1 MNMRASGPDEIYRY
15 FKQHPYI
22 SLDSRKTQPGSLFF
36 ALRGENFNGNQYAK
50 QALELG
56 AAYAVIDDPEYY
68 AGERTLLT
76 NDVLTALQQL
86 AADYRNSL
94 NIPVIGITG
103 TNGKTTTKELIFTAL
118 SSKFKTYATS
128 GNFNNHIGVPVT
140 LLNIKPDTEIAIIEM
155 GANHTGEIAALCK
168 IARPTHGLITNI
180 GKAHL
185 EGFGNPEGVI
195 RAKKELYEHLSANGG
210 TAFVNE
216 NDILLM
222 DLSANLP
229 RITYGNSG
237 NEQYSGVLIEAD
249 PFLTVEL
256 LKPLPLLVQTRLC
269 GGYNYSNVM
278 AALSIAGHF
287 RVNLNEAATAIEAYE
302 PKMNRS
308 QVVHTGKNIIVLDAY
323 NANPSSMTAAITNFS
338 AKNPE
343 NKILVLGD
351 MFELGTASE
360 QEHYSILEL
369 AISCGFRRI
378 ITAGP
383 EFRKVSE
390 YADGVLAFPSVEDLR
405 IYLLSNPLSGENI
418 LIKGSRGMKLETIT
432 DAL

>member
-1 MNMRASGPDEIYRY
+1 MRISSSDEIFLH

-36 ALRGENFNGNQYAK
+36 ALKGENFNGNQYAK
-50 QALELG
+50 LALEQG

-68 AGERTLLT
+68 TGERTLLT
-76 NDVLTALQQL
+76 SDTLTALQQL
-86 AADYRNSL
+86 AADYRNTL

-103 TNGKTTTKELIFTAL
+103 TNGKTTSKELIFTAL
-118 SSKFKTYATS
+118 STKFRACATS

-140 LLNIKPDTEIAIIEM
+140 LLNIKPDTEIAIVEM
-155 GANHTGEIAALCK
+155 GANHIGEIAALCR

-185 EGFGNPEGVI
+185 EGFGSPEGVI
-195 RAKKELYEHLSANGG
+195 KAKKELYDHLRKNGG
-210 TAFVNE
+210 TAFVHG
-216 NDILLM
+216 NDHLLM
-222 DLSANLP
+222 QLSEELP

-237 NEQYSGVLIEAD
+237 NEPFFGELIDDE
-249 PFLTVEL
+249 PFLSVKL
-256 LKPLPLLVQTRLC
+256 QKPLSLQIQTQLS
-269 GGYNYSNVM
+269 GGYNFSNVM
-278 AALSIAGHF
+278 AAIAIAGHF
-287 RVNLNEAATAIEAYE
+287 RVNLNDAATALQAYE

-308 QVVHTGKNIIVLDAY
+308 QVLQTGKNIIVLDAY
-323 NANPSSMTAAITNFS
+323 NANPSSMTAAISNFS
-338 AKNPE
+338 AKSPD
-343 NKILVLGD
+343 KKVLILGD

-360 QEHYSILEL
+360 QEHNSILEL
-369 AISCGFRRI
+369 AVSCGFRRI

-383 EFRKVSE
+383 EFHKAAACAV
-390 YADGVLAFPSVEDLR
+390 DVLAFLSVEDLR
-405 IYLLSNPLSGENI
+405 LYLLNNPLSGENI

>member
-1 MNMRASGPDEIYRY
+1 MRISSSDEIYLY

-36 ALRGENFNGNQYAK
+36 ALKGENFNGNQYAK
-50 QALELG
+50 QALEQG
-56 AAYAVIDDPEYY
+56 AAYAVIDDPQYY
-68 AGERTLLT
+68 SGERTLLT
-76 NDVLTALQQL
+76 SDVLTALQQL

-103 TNGKTTTKELIFTAL
+103 TNGKTTSKELIYAAL

-155 GANHTGEIAALCK
+155 GANHIGEIAALCR

-185 EGFGNPEGVI
+185 EGFGSPEGVI
-195 RAKKELYEHLSANGG
+195 KAKKELYDHLSANGG
-210 TAFVNE
+210 TAFVHE
-216 NDILLM
+216 TDKLLM
-222 DLSANLP
+222 DLSGNLP
-229 RITYGNSG
+229 RITYGSCG
-237 NEQYSGVLIEAD
+237 NENYTGELMEAD
-249 PFLTVEL
+249 PFLTVKL
-256 LKPLPLLVQTRLC
+256 HKPLSILIQTRLC

-278 AALSIAGHF
+278 AAISISGHF
-287 RVNLNEAATAIEAYE
+287 RVNLNEAVAAIEAYE
-302 PKMNRS
+302 PNMNRS
-308 QVVHTGKNIIVLDAY
+308 QVVRTGKNTIVLDAY
-323 NANPSSMTAAITNFS
+323 NANPSSMTAAISNFS
-338 AKNPE
+338 AKSPD
-343 NKILVLGD
+343 KKVLILGD

-360 QEHYSILEL
+360 QEHNSILEL
-369 AISCGFRRI
+369 AVSCGFRRI

-383 EFRKVSE
+383 EFHKAAE
-390 YADGVLAFPSVEDLR
+390 FAGDVLAFPSVEDLR
-405 IYLLSNPLSGENI
+405 LYLLNNPLSGENI